1 MDGVRILNNEL
12 KNCFEKR
19 VQLSQERKNE
29 AINFRNQLRKRLLIM
44 CARAMIDFLL
54 FLELVQVVIMK
65 KHKLIRSLKSLT

>member
-29 AINFRNQLRKRLLIM
+29 AINYWKPIEKAIVDYVCKSDDRFSSLLRIGTGSYYEK
-44 CARAMIDFLL
+44 A
-54 FLELVQVVIMK
+54 QVNK
-65 KHKLIRSLKSLT
+65 EP